1 MADSAACSHPGAAG
15 PCMPRVSDGRCI
27 WCERPLSTAGD
38 RLRELVPEKLR
49 ELYVSD
55 PVVHACFATAA
66 YGELSRESA
75 LVQCVTALCES
86 LAVARA
92 QLSKIA
98 REGVPDIVIQSPE
111 GATRLRSDLRVA
123 RDPPLPH
130 QRAALGAL
138 GSEHGARYRAARIAG
153 EKPPKPD
160 YRATDCDCD
169 YCYAFSAA
177 GGV

>member
-1 MADSAACSHPGAAG
+1 VADTAAACSHPGAAG

-27 WCERPLSTAGD
+27 WCERPLSTARD

-66 YGELSRESA
+66 YGGLSRESA

-92 QLSKIA
+92 QLSKLA

-111 GATRLRSDLRVA
+111 GATRLRSELRVS

-138 GSEHGARYRAARIAG
+138 GREHGALRAAEIAG
-153 EKPPKPD
+153 ADPGPD
-160 YRATDCDCD
+160 YRATGCDCD
-169 YCYAFSAA
+169 YCHAFEQAL
-177 GGV
+177 GGA